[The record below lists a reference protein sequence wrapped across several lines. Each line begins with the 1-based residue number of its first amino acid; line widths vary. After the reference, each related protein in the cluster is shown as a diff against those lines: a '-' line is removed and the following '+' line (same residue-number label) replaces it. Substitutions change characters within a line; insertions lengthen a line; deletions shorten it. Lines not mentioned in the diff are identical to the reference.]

1 MVKDSDSF
9 LIYQSIVCIS
19 LWCLLTSQKQPWSIF
34 CCRCS
39 TKMFFLYSKT
49 MFLHPSANI
58 HQRVKLGACVWCKGV
73 AAFYFKKPP
82 FVCAREP
89 CMHVCVCAWVQKA
102 PIGMN
107 YLAESL
113 LYLSMVDWPRA
124 CTVLLPTTQ
133 ETTLIHHPAF
143 CSMPLSHP
151 TTPPQFSQACWSGPL
166 QMSLFRSLQLSGQ
179 NPCN

>member
-34 CCRCS
+34 CCHCS

-73 AAFYFKKPP
+73 AAFYFKKQP

-107 YLAESL
+107 YLAESPL
-113 LYLSMVDWPRA
+113 
-124 CTVLLPTTQ
+124 
-133 ETTLIHHPAF
+133 LIHGWLSTGMYRSAPNYTRDYPNSPSSLLQYAPVSPYNPAPVLP
-143 CSMPLSHP
+143 SMLKWSSADVP
-151 TTPPQFSQACWSGPL
+151 FSLPATQWAE
-166 QMSLFRSLQLSGQ
+166 SL
-179 NPCN
+179 

>member
-9 LIYQSIVCIS
+9 LIYQSTVCIS

-73 AAFYFKKPP
+73 AAFYFKKQP

-89 CMHVCVCAWVQKA
+89 CMHVCVGSEGSHWNELFSGESPLLIHGWLATGMYRSA
-102 PIGMN
+102 PN
-107 YLAESL
+107 YTRDPNSPSSLLQYAPVSPYNPAPVLPSTLKWSSADVPFSLPATQWAESL
-113 LYLSMVDWPRA
+113 
-124 CTVLLPTTQ
+124 
-133 ETTLIHHPAF
+133 
-143 CSMPLSHP
+143 
-151 TTPPQFSQACWSGPL
+151 
-166 QMSLFRSLQLSGQ
+166 
-179 NPCN
+179 